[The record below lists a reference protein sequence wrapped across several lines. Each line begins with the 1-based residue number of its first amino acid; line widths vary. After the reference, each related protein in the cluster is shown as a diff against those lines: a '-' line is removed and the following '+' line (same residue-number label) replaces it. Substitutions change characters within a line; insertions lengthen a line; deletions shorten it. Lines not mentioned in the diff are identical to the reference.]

1 MSWGDNMRLRNALAL
16 TCALSLLGLLLPIG
30 PAEAAS
36 AVVRDGDTIQL
47 GDTIYRLDGI
57 DAPELDQLCI
67 DDHADPWTCGLDAR
81 DQLSKL
87 IGGRTV
93 RCEDLGPDKGRSG
106 RHLGLCTADGDKV
119 SLNQQAAR
127 AGSAISAEPA
137 AKVHVKDDAA
147 SARNAVNGIWK
158 GCFVAPSEF
167 RIGNKDGALLGAS
180 CRPDRDREIRAALFP
195 EPTAA
200 PPGCIIKGK
209 FALRAR
215 VTGNIG
221 IYHLQGC
228 PSYPAIT
235 EPERWF
241 CSEDD
246 ARAAGFRRAYNCRAA
261 KGK

>member
-1 MSWGDNMRLRNALAL
+1 MRLPNALRL
-16 TCALSLLGLLLPIG
+16 TCALSLLGLLQPIS
-30 PAEAAS
+30 PAGAAS

-81 DQLSKL
+81 EQLSKL
-87 IGGRTV
+87 IGGRAF
-93 RCEDLGPDKGRSG
+93 RCEELGPDNGRSS
-106 RHLGLCTADGDKV
+106 RHIALCTAEGDKV

-137 AKVHVKDDAA
+137 SKGHVVDDAA
-147 SARNAVNGIWK
+147 SAQKAASGSWK

-167 RIGNKDGALLGAS
+167 RIGKKDGALLGAS
-180 CRPDRDREIRAALFP
+180 CRPDRDREIRAVLFP
-195 EPTAA
+195 DPPAA
-200 PPGCIIKGK
+200 PPGCTIKGK

-221 IYHLQGC
+221 VYHRQGC

>member
-1 MSWGDNMRLRNALAL
+1 MRLRNALL
-16 TCALSLLGLLLPIG
+16 SICATSLLGLLLLTEA
-30 PAEAAS
+30 AEAAS

-47 GDTIYRLDGI
+47 GDTVYHLDGI

-67 DDHADPWTCGLDAR
+67 NDQADPWSCGIDAR
-81 DQLSKL
+81 DRLSKL
-87 IGGRTV
+87 IGGRSV
-93 RCEDLGPDKGRSG
+93 RCDDLGPDKGRGG
-106 RHLGLCTADGDKV
+106 RHLGVCTADGDKV

-127 AGSAISAEPA
+127 SGIAINVEPA
-137 AKVHVKDDAA
+137 AKVHAKEDAA
-147 SARNAVNGIWK
+147 AANTAVSGIWK
-158 GCFVAPSEF
+158 GCFAVPADF
-167 RIGNKDGALLGAS
+167 RAGKKDGPLLGAS
-180 CRPDRDREIRAALFP
+180 CRADRDSEIRAVLFP
-195 EPTAA
+195 NPPAA
-200 PPGCIIKGK
+200 PPGCTIKGK

-228 PSYPAIT
+228 PSYPGIT

-246 ARAAGFRRAYNCRAA
+246 ARAAGFRRAYNCRPR